1 MEDKN
6 TGKAPEASLPDKA
19 LKEALTDQDLE
30 GAAGG
35 YKPMPK
41 HPPKGL
47 A

>member
-1 MEDKN
+1 MDENEKKHPSEQEE
-6 TGKAPEASLPDKA
+6 GEMSSRLLP
-19 LKEALTDQDLE
+19 DQDLE